1 MTDSQKWLWF
11 AGIAASGWLIY
22 LLSPVLPPFL
32 LAALL
37 AYLFNPLVDKMQDM
51 RISRTW
57 SVVIVFTVLT
67 VMLVLV
73 LLLLVPQIEKQVVY
87 LVKKLPEY
95 IDVIQLQFIPW
106 LASQLGFSD
115 LEIDANFLKQWF
127 TDHWQQAGGFAST
140 VLSSISKSGLA
151 MIGWIG
157 SMLLVPVV
165 GFYLLR
171 DWNLLMQRIREVIP
185 RDTLPV
191 FSKLTHES
199 DEVLGAFIR
208 GQLLVMLAL
217 GVIYSIGLWLV
228 GLKLA
233 ILIGLL
239 AGLVSFVPYLG
250 FIVGVLAAGIAMLL
264 QTQQVLDLVFV
275 LGVFGVGQLLE
286 SVVLTPALVGDRIG
300 LHPVAVIFAVLAGGQ
315 LFGFIGVLLA
325 LPVAAV
331 LMVIV
336 RHLHQDYINSATY
349 DSQHSE

>member
-11 AGIAASGWLIY
+11 VGIVASGWLVY
-22 LLSPVLPPFL
+22 LLSPVLPPFMM
-32 LAALL
+32 AALL
-37 AYLFNPLVDKMQDM
+37 AYLFNPLVDRMQGL

-67 VMLVLV
+67 IVLILV
-73 LLLLVPQIEKQVVY
+73 LLLLVPQIEKQIVY

-106 LASQLGFSD
+106 IAGQLGITD
-115 LEIDANFLKQWF
+115 LEIDANFLKQWL
-127 TDHWQQAGGFAST
+127 TDHWKQAGGFAAIM
-140 VLSSISKSGLA
+140 LSSISKSGLA
-151 MIGWIG
+151 MMGWIG
-157 SMLLVPVV
+157 SMILVPVV

-171 DWNLLMQRIREVIP
+171 DWNQLMQRIREMIP
-185 RDTLPV
+185 RNVLPV
-191 FSKLTHES
+191 FSKLTTES

-217 GVIYSIGLWLV
+217 GIIYSVGLWFV

-250 FIVGVLAAGIAMLL
+250 FIVGIVAAGVAILL
-264 QTQQVLDLVFV
+264 QTQQVLDLVYV
-275 LGVFGVGQLLE
+275 LGVFGVGQVLE

-300 LHPVAVIFAVLAGGQ
+300 LHPVAVIFAVMAGGQ

-331 LMVIV
+331 LVVIL
-336 RHLHQDYINSATY
+336 RHAHDRYVNSTMY
-349 DSQHSE
+349 NSEEA